1 MNLIQTANAWMRDLA
16 VAPGRMRLPR
26 GMDSV
31 LNAPPVRSQ
40 PPKILLV
47 DDSEIN
53 RMVACAQLLR
63 WGIEPTLACDGA
75 QAVEL
80 ATSQTFDLVLMD
92 VSMPVMD
99 GLEATAQIRR
109 HEQEHPERTRV
120 PVVAYTSGP
129 TADNPGVRA
138 RHGIDGVLRKP
149 CSTSKVGECLQ
160 QWCGMSLD

>member
-1 MNLIQTANAWMRDLA
+1 MNLIHTANVWMNDFI
-16 VAPGRMRLPR
+16 VATSRVPLPMTT
-26 GMDSV
+26 GHMVS
-31 LNAPPVRSQ
+31 AAPVRSQ

-47 DDSEIN
+47 DDCEIN
-53 RMVACAQLLR
+53 RMLACAQLLR

-80 ATSQTFDLVLMD
+80 ATSRTFDLVLMD

-109 HEQEHPERTRV
+109 HEQEHPERPRV